1 MGRYKVR
8 SLMKALTLNAKR
20 PKAHRSP
27 ASRTRQCLRLICL
40 IGCLIRIRR
49 TRIGQGDITYI
60 RTQLG
65 WLYLAMVLDLY
76 SRRVVSWASQAFLTV
91 N

>member
-1 MGRYKVR
+1 MKT
-8 SLMKALTLNAKR
+8 LMLNAKR
-20 PKAHRSP
+20 SKAHRFP
-27 ASRTRQCLRLICL
+27 ASRRASMLAHNMLNRQFNPN
-40 IGCLIRIRR
+40 
-49 TRIGQGDITYI
+49 TQNKHWSGDITYI

-65 WLYLAMVLDLY
+65 WLYLAIVLDLY